1 MSLYPENTDRI
12 YCEASVFLVHKIK
25 SVYIYLKKKYNRIS
39 GDHLKL
45 DNKRNLMFTCPTNPE
60 HHHKFI
66 PPFSPHKQTHTIEKV
81 EFIFVSHRAGLLGIQ
96 KVMW

>member
-1 MSLYPENTDRI
+1 MNFRSIAIYYTILKEN
-12 YCEASVFLVHKIK
+12 
-25 SVYIYLKKKYNRIS
+25 YNRIS
-39 GDHLKL
+39 GNHLKL
-45 DNKRNLMFTCPTNPE
+45 DNNRNLMFTCPTNPE

>member
-1 MSLYPENTDRI
+1 MEYIVRPQYFLYISRYTSILE
-12 YCEASVFLVHKIK
+12 
-25 SVYIYLKKKYNRIS
+25 KYNRIS
-39 GDHLKL
+39 GNHLKL

>member
-12 YCEASVFLVHKIK
+12 YCEASVFLVHKIVGI
-25 SVYIYLKKKYNRIS
+25 SIFEINYNRIS
-39 GDHLKL
+39 GNHLNL